1 MSFQLKST
9 TKVVITKFLWPTF
22 AKPKRTCEKPV
33 IKNEAPLCGIKRKF
47 WEKYI
52 LKSIIIRSWSQSLAK
67 PHNIQMMIKSN
78 SVNSKITKIEPNWE
92 PRLIQS
98 RKLSKLKSFNKI
110 KLITKYLSYTH
121 TIHNLE
127 QDLQEIQKE
136 LYGLENIK

>member
-1 MSFQLKST
+1 
-9 TKVVITKFLWPTF
+9 
-22 AKPKRTCEKPV
+22 
-33 IKNEAPLCGIKRKF
+33 
-47 WEKYI
+47 
-52 LKSIIIRSWSQSLAK
+52 
-67 PHNIQMMIKSN
+67 MMIKSN

-136 LYGLENIK
+136 LYGLENIKIIELKERLIQLTIISKPFSPN

>member
-1 MSFQLKST
+1 MTRHCAES
-9 TKVVITKFLWPTF
+9 
-22 AKPKRTCEKPV
+22 
-33 IKNEAPLCGIKRKF
+33 NEF

-52 LKSIIIRSWSQSLAK
+52 LKSIIIRFWSQLLAE